1 MTHEELLEGLKR
13 VYKLFQEGKH
23 IMWAGEDIGA
33 GEDIETREQL
43 LGKFREVASEEEI
56 ASIVKGEE

>member
-13 VYKLFQEGKH
+13 VYKLFQEGKS
-23 IMWAGEDIGA
+23 IMWA

-43 LGKFREVASEEEI
+43 LGKFREVASEKEVENVI
-56 ASIVKGEE
+56 KEVEHNG

>member
-13 VYKLFQEGKH
+13 VYKLFQEGKQ
-23 IMWAGEDIGA
+23 IMWAE
-33 GEDIETREQL
+33 EDIETREQL

>member
-23 IMWAGEDIGA
+23 IMWAGEDI
-33 GEDIETREQL
+33 ETREQL
-43 LGKFREVASEEEI
+43 LGKFREVASEKEVESVI
-56 ASIVKGEE
+56 KEVEHNG